1 MSLATMGRDLRA
13 RRRSLG
19 LTQAGVAEAVGTR
32 PVIVGRWERGEARPT
47 LDEVTRLAD
56 ILDLDPAVT
65 AEWRDAALQGAPA
78 PEATPASTEPDLP
91 PHHPS
96 RPAWL
101 ARLWGVVA
109 ARRGRLTP
117 SRPDGDRAAF
127 PTARRR
133 RPGES
138 YLDDPVEQRRYALR
152 WALTL
157 LVLGALAIGL
167 VWALVELRQGWDAFL
182 DLFRSRPPGSGLTS
196 ALPYLFAW

>member
-32 PVIVGRWERGEARPT
+32 PVIVGRWERGEARPA
-47 LDEVTRLAD
+47 LDEVVRLTE
-56 ILDLDPAVT
+56 ILDLDPGVA
-65 AEWRDAALQGAPA
+65 AEWSAGALPPA
-78 PEATPASTEPDLP
+78 PVPGTPSAPPETDLP
-91 PHHPS
+91 ARPRL

-101 ARLWGVVA
+101 ARLSGAVA
-109 ARRGRLTP
+109 ARRLR
-117 SRPDGDRAAF
+117 RAM
-127 PTARRR
+127 R
-133 RPGES
+133 RPGAALSAPGPRLSGES

-167 VWALVELRQGWDAFL
+167 VWALVELRHGWDAFL
-182 DLFRSRPPGSGLTS
+182 DLFRSRPPGSGLTG
-196 ALPYLFAW
+196 ALPQLLIW

>member
-1 MSLATMGRDLRA
+1 VSLATFGRDLRA

-32 PVIVGRWERGEARPT
+32 PVIVGRWERGEAIPT
-47 LDEVTRLAD
+47 LDEVMRLAD
-56 ILDLDPAVT
+56 VLDPDPAMA
-65 AEWRDAALQGAPA
+65 AEWSTVALPAAPVREAP
-78 PEATPASTEPDLP
+78 PTGEIDLGP
-91 PHHPS
+91 RRPS

-101 ARLWGVVA
+101 ARLATVA
-109 ARRGRLTP
+109 AALRRRPAL
-117 SRPDGDRAAF
+117 SRPDGGRAAF
-127 PTARRR
+127 PSPGRRHS
-133 RPGES
+133 GES
-138 YLDDPVEQRRYALR
+138 YLDDPVERRRYALR

-196 ALPYLFAW
+196 ALSPFLAW